1 MREGDGM
8 TITQDTDKKCIFC
21 RSWDNNVQEILENNV
36 HRFHVGYQ
44 CAVCGCLWNDETE
57 TRLEKVMV

>member
-1 MREGDGM
+1 M

-21 RSWDNNVQEILENNV
+21 HSWEKNVREILENNV

-44 CAVCGCLWNDETE
+44 CDDCDCLWNDETE
-57 TRLEKVMV
+57 TRLEKVKA